1 MSQSDQVV
9 TSQDPSPARSFKIFD
24 VFPGSR
30 LQLTRRELT
39 NAILSTIKN
48 VLSPAR
54 PDCAFSHA
62 MESEILGV
70 TDELNNE
77 RYHRY
82 MSLTAKEVLE
92 AAEQFWKTYHDFNDA
107 AMGPASEMR
116 KLEGKTIRWR

>member
-1 MSQSDQVV
+1 
-9 TSQDPSPARSFKIFD
+9 
-24 VFPGSR
+24 
-30 LQLTRRELT
+30 
-39 NAILSTIKN
+39 
-48 VLSPAR
+48 
-54 PDCAFSHA
+54 